1 VLFSKPYLEA
11 LEKEI
16 AELPPAHRIAFAAS
30 CCERM
35 IPNYSAF
42 SRAEG
47 WGDPAMMRTALN
59 EVWQILQGKL
69 VDAERIHQLQEY
81 CNGAV
86 PEFDY
91 LNNTIYAYG
100 ALQSA
105 QSICHCLELC
115 LNPTSPIVNKIVE
128 CVVNIVTEYI
138 RILKEDADSNW
149 LNKTYAEQ
157 NEDIDNHPFTIREIA
172 KQREDLQ
179 RLKEIA
185 TLDREFLE
193 WLRTSFDNG
202 GRSLID
208 VS

>member
-1 VLFSKPYLEA
+1 MDRAYMKA

-16 AELPPAHRIAFAAS
+16 AELPPTHRIAFAAS

-47 WGDPAMMRTALN
+47 WGDPAMLRTALD
-59 EVWQILQGKL
+59 EVWEILQGKL
-69 VDAERIHQLQEY
+69 VDTERIHQLQQY
-81 CNGAV
+81 CEGAV
-86 PEFDY
+86 PDFDY
-91 LNNTIYAYG
+91 LNNGVYAYE

-105 QSICHCLELC
+105 KSISHCLELC
-115 LNPTSPIVNKIVE
+115 LNPTSHIVNKIAE
-128 CVVNIVTEYI
+128 RVVNIVTEYI
-138 RILKEDADSNW
+138 RILKEDADSSW

-179 RLKEIA
+179 RLKEIK